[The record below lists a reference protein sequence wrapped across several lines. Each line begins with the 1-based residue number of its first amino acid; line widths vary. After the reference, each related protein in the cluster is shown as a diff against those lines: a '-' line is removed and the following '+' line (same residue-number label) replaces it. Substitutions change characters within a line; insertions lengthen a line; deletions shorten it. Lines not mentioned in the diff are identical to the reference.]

1 MDTEREALQCTAYP
15 EVQSFCQRHGL
26 AFEVVDLR
34 WGIPNT
40 QATDYL
46 TTELCLEELER
57 CQKTSIGPAFVVS
70 VAGPSWVTSTAPAR
84 FPGGLRK
91 RSGRH

>member
-15 EVQSFCQRHGL
+15 EVQSFCQKHGL
-26 AFEVVDLR
+26 AFEAVDLR

-57 CQKTSIGPAFVVS
+57 CQKTSVGPAFVS
-70 VAGPSWVTSTAPAR
+70 
-84 FPGGLRK
+84 L
-91 RSGRH
+91 SGRSSMAY

>member
-1 MDTEREALQCTAYP
+1 MKLKPKITHQKPHPSDSQ
-15 EVQSFCQRHGL
+15 
-26 AFEVVDLR
+26 VVDLR

-70 VAGPSWVTSTAPAR
+70 V
-84 FPGGLRK
+84 
-91 RSGRH
+91 SG